1 MRYTSASNRA
11 MEGGVDSV
19 GALVAGSFQAQSQS
33 QRVAL
38 EALAIVAEGIERA
51 VRVGRG
57 LSLEDIDSQ
66 GLSVVD
72 MFYAEV
78 CTS

>member
-1 MRYTSASNRA
+1 MEEAQLRYSSGSGPEDPAGTSST
-11 MEGGVDSV
+11 
-19 GALVAGSFQAQSQS
+19 

-38 EALAIVAEGIERA
+38 EALAIVAQGIERA

-57 LSLEDIDSQ
+57 LSLEEIDSQ

-78 CTS
+78 TMSIKCTRSY